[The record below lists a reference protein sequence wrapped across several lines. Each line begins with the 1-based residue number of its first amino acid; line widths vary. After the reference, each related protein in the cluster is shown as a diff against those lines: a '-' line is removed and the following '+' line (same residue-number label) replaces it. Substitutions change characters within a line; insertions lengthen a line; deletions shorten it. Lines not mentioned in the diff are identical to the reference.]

1 MSPILDLVAKHA
13 AAWSETANQLKKR
26 LDLVRWIVFCLS
38 IAGALVAAI
47 ASQIVPEAGAAAGQL
62 PKSHTVFAT
71 LGAVLLAAVTFLSGR
86 LLRDAQVQ
94 AWVRARAASEALK
107 REAFKFAARA
117 NPYDGPNADEL
128 LKMERERIEG
138 PLADLCDHRAEAME
152 EGSAPR
158 SELSPEQYR
167 ERRVRHQIDWYTKKA
182 HGYRTIVKRLRWIE
196 NSPRFGRHHR
206 YCARRHVRQEV
217 RDGAYGF
224 RCGGG

>member
-62 PKSHTVFAT
+62 PKSHAVFAT

-167 ERRVRHQIDWYTKKA
+167 ERRVRHQSTGILKRLMAIEQSSNASAGLKTA
-182 HGYRTIVKRLRWIE
+182 LASVATIVTALA
-196 NSPRFGRHHR
+196 GT
-206 YCARRHVRQEV
+206 
-217 RDGAYGF
+217 
-224 RCGGG
+224 